1 MDTTDAAGIAGTHTE
16 DGVSRLNI
24 SSDVDTQS
32 EKSDLNTSSEL
43 PNNSDRSADFAP
55 SRSDSD
61 SRSEPSDMKAGLV
74 CAAAATRGDRVQE
87 NLYVTL
93 PRQTPLKL

>member
-1 MDTTDAAGIAGTHTE
+1 MGTTDAGGIAGTHTE

-24 SSDVDTQS
+24 SGEVDTQS

-43 PNNSDRSADFAP
+43 PNNSDRSADFSP
-55 SRSDSD
+55 SRRDRD
-61 SRSEPSDMKAGLV
+61 NKSEPSDLKAGLD
-74 CAAAATRGDRVQE
+74 CAAATRVDRVPE

-93 PRQTPLKL
+93 PRQTSLT

>member
-1 MDTTDAAGIAGTHTE
+1 MDTTDAGGIAGTHTE

-24 SSDVDTQS
+24 SGEVDTQS

-43 PNNSDRSADFAP
+43 PNNSDISADFSP
-55 SRSDSD
+55 SRSDRDNKSD
-61 SRSEPSDMKAGLV
+61 LKAGLD
-74 CAAAATRGDRVQE
+74 CAAATRVDRVPE

-93 PRQTPLKL
+93 PRQTPLT